1 MVSAM
6 KKILTFMIL
15 AIASAPALADV
26 NPPMPQPP
34 ERLPEALAVI
44 ALLAIAGLGVVRMKR
59 NR

>member
-1 MVSAM
+1 M
-6 KKILTFMIL
+6 KKILPFLAL

-44 ALLAIAGLGVVRMKR
+44 AVLAIAAFAMTRRKR
-59 NR
+59 QG